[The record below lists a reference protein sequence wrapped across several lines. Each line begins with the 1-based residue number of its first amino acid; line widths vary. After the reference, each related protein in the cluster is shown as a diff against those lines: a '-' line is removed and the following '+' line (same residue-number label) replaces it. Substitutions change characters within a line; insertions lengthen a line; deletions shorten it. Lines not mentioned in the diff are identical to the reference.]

1 MPLNLEDKKAIVSEV
16 AEVASSAL
24 SAIAAEYKG
33 LTAAEMTEFR
43 AKAREAG
50 VYVRVVKNT
59 LARRAVNGTEFE
71 CMAEAL
77 VGPLVLAFS
86 QEDPGAAARVV
97 SDFAKENGKLT
108 VKVVSVGGKLLEAGE
123 IERLA
128 KMPTKEQA
136 ISMLMSVMKAPI
148 GKFVRT
154 LAEPHAKLVRTV
166 AAVRDKKQAEAA

>member
-1 MPLNLEDKKAIVSEV
+1 MPLSPEDKKAIVAEV
-16 AEVASSAL
+16 AEVASGAL

-33 LTAAEMTEFR
+33 LTAVEMTELR
-43 AKAREAG
+43 ARARESG
-50 VYVRVVKNT
+50 VYMRVVKNT
-59 LARRAVNGTEFE
+59 LARRAVQGTEFE
-71 CMAEAL
+71 CMSEAL

-86 QEDPGAAARVV
+86 REDPGAAARVV
-97 SDFAKENGKLT
+97 SEFSKENDKLA
-108 VKVVSVGGKLLEAGE
+108 VKLVSIGGKLLDGSQ
-123 IERLA
+123 IDRLA

-166 AAVRDKKQAEAA
+166 AAVRDKKQSEAA

>member
-1 MPLNLEDKKAIVSEV
+1 
-16 AEVASSAL
+16 
-24 SAIAAEYKG
+24 
-33 LTAAEMTEFR
+33 
-43 AKAREAG
+43 
-50 VYVRVVKNT
+50 
-59 LARRAVNGTEFE
+59 
-71 CMAEAL
+71 MAEAL

-154 LAEPHAKLVRTV
+154 LAEPHAKLVRTI